1 VTLYATRHDGALR
14 FPCSEIDTVQWFSME
29 IIEHW
34 LARDPEDFASGF
46 VACWDLFRR
55 SVG

>member
-34 LARDPEDFASGF
+34 LARAPEDFASGF